1 MIAIVSPTNLPI
13 PAVKGGAVETGIQQI
28 INENEKSNNKLIIFS
43 YYDDNAY
50 KESLKYNNTEFLY
63 FKPSKVE
70 KVRNFTIKCVNAF
83 FRKLKLKVQFNKQIG
98 YVNFIIKNIKN
109 RNIDK
114 ILLKN
119 NEMFVNKIKR
129 KLKDN
134 VKIYLQLH
142 NDFLNDKT
150 FNGKKI
156 SRNCY
161 KIITN
166 SEYIKKRVLTIK
178 DIKEEKIAI
187 NKNCLELTE
196 YSFNENDVK
205 KVIDKYDIK
214 LDKKMILFSGRIV
227 KQKGIKELL
236 LALELLKDK
245 EWNLYILG
253 SKWFGKNQRD
263 KFSKEI
269 YKLKETFEKNN
280 IITVGYVPHSEIA
293 IWNKLADIVI
303 VPSIWEEPARKNCS

>member
-1 MIAIVSPTNLPI
+1 MIAIVSPSSLPI

-28 INENEKSNNKLIIFS
+28 IDENEKSNTKLVVFS
-43 YYDDNAY
+43 YYDNKAY
-50 KESLKYNNTEFLY
+50 EKSLNYNNTEFRY
-63 FKPSKVE
+63 FRPSKLE
-70 KVRNFTIKCVNAF
+70 KIRNFIIKCINAF
-83 FRKLKLKVQFNKQIG
+83 FRKLKINIEFNKQIG
-98 YVNFIIKNIKN
+98 YVNFIIKNAKN
-109 RNIDK
+109 NNIDK

-119 NEMFVNKIKR
+119 NPMFVNKIKK

-142 NDFLNDKT
+142 NDFLNNNI

-156 SRNCY
+156 SKNCY

-178 DIKEEKIAI
+178 DVKEEKIVI
-187 NKNCLELTE
+187 NKNCLKLSE
-196 YSFNENDVK
+196 YLSKEDDVK
-205 KVIDKYDIK
+205 KIVEKYNIK

-269 YKLKETFEKNN
+269 CNLKNNFKENN
-280 IITVGYVPHSEIA
+280 IITVGYVPHNEIA
-293 IWNKLADIVI
+293 IWNKLADIVV
-303 VPSIWEEPARKNCS
+303 VPSIWEEPARKNCT